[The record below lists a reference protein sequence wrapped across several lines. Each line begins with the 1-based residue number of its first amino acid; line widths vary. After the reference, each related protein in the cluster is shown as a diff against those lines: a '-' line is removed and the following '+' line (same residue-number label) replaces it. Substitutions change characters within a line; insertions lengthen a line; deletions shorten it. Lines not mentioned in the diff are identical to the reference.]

1 MLRRYRFHIPPFPM
15 TNHSRALFFILL
27 FFHNPFPSGAYS
39 SSPGSS
45 LVYQCPMFSY
55 MSPYALNYCGTG
67 SIFHYYVCCEYNPTE
82 CCLRLE
88 TWAIIGLVLLGLLTV
103 LGCLGC
109 CALCFIIQRSCFAA
123 VVCFIPLNTITMK
136 EGILIHRNC
145 SIVMIGVPPLDT
157 TFENAPSAN
166 KTTKSS
172 PQLKSQF
179 IHLAVSSSFIS
190 QHTQIKM
197 RAADSSS
204 LSRLYE
210 SELLHLDSNKAA
222 AALHKELVSMRR
234 LAFFCVS
241 ISVAVT
247 FLGTFLVPF
256 LYNQIQYV
264 HSMAQDEMEFCRSR
278 TTTIWREIGRTE
290 RVAGSKQKR
299 QTNERLKCCGCG
311 VGTEGIPGLP
321 GTDGQ
326 DGQDGQ
332 QGIPGLDS
340 IPFDFPVPSQLQP
353 QQWCFVC
360 EEAVPGPIGPP
371 GKRGPKGR
379 DGIDGA
385 PGADGIAGEQGMIG
399 IHGPHGV
406 PGLPGKQGK
415 PGTPG
420 LWLDMPGS
428 QGPPGSP
435 GPSGLP
441 GAVGLPGESG
451 RPGEDGQPGEVGDP
465 GPSGKRGA
473 NGEPGVRG
481 TGGYSGGSGRCDHCP
496 MPRTAPGY

>member
-1 MLRRYRFHIPPFPM
+1 MHHRYHIPPFPM

-27 FFHNPFPSGAYS
+27 LFFQHPFPSGAYS

-82 CCLRLE
+82 CCFRLE

-109 CALCFIIQRSCFAA
+109 SLR
-123 VVCFIPLNTITMK
+123 P
-136 EGILIHRNC
+136 
-145 SIVMIGVPPLDT
+145 
-157 TFENAPSAN
+157 
-166 KTTKSS
+166 
-172 PQLKSQF
+172 
-179 IHLAVSSSFIS
+179 
-190 QHTQIKM
+190 IKM
-197 RAADSSS
+197 RPADSSS
-204 LSRLYE
+204 LSRFYK
-210 SELLHLDSNKAA
+210 SELLHLDSKKAA
-222 AALHKELVSMRR
+222 AALHQELVSMRR

-247 FLGTFLVPF
+247 FLGAFLVPF
-256 LYNQIQYV
+256 LYNRIQYV

-399 IHGPHGV
+399 VHGPQGV

-420 LWLDMPGS
+420 LLLDMPGS
-428 QGPPGSP
+428 Q
-435 GPSGLP
+435 

-465 GPSGKRGA
+465 GLPGKKGA

-481 TGGYSGGSGRCDHCP
+481 TGGYSGGSGRCNHCP
-496 MPRTAPGY
+496 VPRTAPGY